1 MCVCVAC
8 KLREHELP
16 PSLQHHQRAM
26 SSDPGGGGVHG
37 VHAGGAGVHKKPR
50 LVFTDI
56 QRRTL
61 LAIFK
66 ETRRPNKDMQATI
79 ADQLGLKVS
88 TVANFFMNA
97 RRRSL
102 DKYLDDPVPVP
113 GAGASVRPVPQQ
125 VPPLAV
131 ASQQMSAGAVSL
143 GSLDIDNGL

>member
-1 MCVCVAC
+1 MPRPDSCST
-8 KLREHELP
+8 P
-16 PSLQHHQRAM
+16 
-26 SSDPGGGGVHG
+26 
-37 VHAGGAGVHKKPR
+37 HKKPR

-102 DKYLDDPVPVP
+102 DKYLDDSASRDDSLMN
-113 GAGASVRPVPQQ
+113 GSSSMMGDAGE
-125 VPPLAV
+125 L
-131 ASQQMSAGAVSL
+131 
-143 GSLDIDNGL
+143 

>member
-1 MCVCVAC
+1 MTCVATTTAC
-8 KLREHELP
+8 KLREHEIQAARP
-16 PSLQHHQRAM
+16 DSCTP
-26 SSDPGGGGVHG
+26 
-37 VHAGGAGVHKKPR
+37 HKKPR

-66 ETRRPNKDMQATI
+66 ETRRPNKEMQATI

-102 DKYLDDPVPVP
+102 DKYLEDVAARGGGGGGDGVNNNGGNGGTQASMMDRDDD
-113 GAGASVRPVPQQ
+113 
-125 VPPLAV
+125 L
-131 ASQQMSAGAVSL
+131 L
-143 GSLDIDNGL
+143 L